1 MKRMPSGWVARCA
14 LAEAVGMTA
23 AAAAART
30 GDRLVGAPATATDSA
45 ALVSLAVAGGVVEA
59 LALGVATAGPLR
71 ALAPTLPRRRW
82 IAVTTAVA
90 GLSWAA
96 GSVPAALQ
104 ADDAGASAATPPL
117 GLILVLAAAIGLA
130 TGALLGAAQALVL
143 RGHVRHPWRWC
154 AASTIAWPL
163 PMAVIFAG
171 AGAAGAT
178 WPVWQVLLLAAVT
191 GAGAGAL
198 LGLVLGRLAP
208 TLTGLSAGS
217 RLVLWLLGHRATAA
231 ALPGVVGLAVRGR
244 RTGTWHT
251 LPVMTAPDG
260 DELVVLVGHPD
271 RKTWWCNLTWPAQVR
286 VLREGTWQDGAG
298 RVVEPGDPSHAQAHL
313 AYTTRFPRAAPG
325 SDALLVRISPSPPP
339 APPAATRDTA
349 MGGSSTGWS
358 PGPSPSRSSAPPSRR
373 TGGCWTRRASRTS
386 ARSWRRSPGSPR
398 SGVASWPPREEPR
411 AGPAQPRTT
420 ATGHGAVCITA

>member
-1 MKRMPSGWVARCA
+1 
-14 LAEAVGMTA
+14 MTA

-30 GDRLVGAPATATDSA
+30 GDRLIGVPATAADSA
-45 ALVSLAVAGGVVEA
+45 GLVSLAVAGGVVEA
-59 LALGVATAGPLR
+59 LALGVAMAGPLA
-71 ALAPTLPRRRW
+71 ALAPTLPRGRW
-82 IAVTTAVA
+82 VAVTTAVA

-104 ADDAGASAATPPL
+104 PDDGATAGTPPL
-117 GLILVLAAAIGLA
+117 GLILLAAAAIGLG

-208 TLTGLSAGS
+208 TLTGLSASS
-217 RLVLWLLGHRATAA
+217 RLVLWLLGNRRTAA

-244 RTGTWHT
+244 RTGTWRT

-271 RKTWWCNLTWPAQVR
+271 RKTWWRNLTWPAPVR
-286 VLREGTWQDGAG
+286 VLRDGTWHDAVG
-298 RVVEPGDPSHAQAHL
+298 RTVRPGDPSHPQAHL
-313 AYTTRFPRAAPG
+313 AYAARSKRTGLPADG
-325 SDALLVRISPSPPP
+325 TFVRISPPTPP
-339 APPAATRDTA
+339 APPAATRATA
-349 MGGSSTGWS
+349 HESE
-358 PGPSPSRSSAPPSRR
+358 
-373 TGGCWTRRASRTS
+373 
-386 ARSWRRSPGSPR
+386 ARSN
-398 SGVASWPPREEPR
+398 A
-411 AGPAQPRTT
+411 
-420 ATGHGAVCITA
+420 